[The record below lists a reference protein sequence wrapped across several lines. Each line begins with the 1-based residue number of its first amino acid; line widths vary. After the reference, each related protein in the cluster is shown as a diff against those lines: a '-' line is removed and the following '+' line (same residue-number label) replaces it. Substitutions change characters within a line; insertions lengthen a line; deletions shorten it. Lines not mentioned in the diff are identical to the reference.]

1 VALAF
6 VSAATCFAAVLQTS
20 PTPSH
25 SCHEMM
31 MPSPS
36 GPQLSGVTP
45 EDSDCCF
52 VQTADLGGVA
62 RASQFAPSLV
72 VVGITVAPSSPAT
85 AVHAV
90 AFDPS
95 VPIGSPP
102 PTYLLDSV
110 FRI

>member
-1 VALAF
+1 
-6 VSAATCFAAVLQTS
+6 
-20 PTPSH
+20 
-25 SCHEMM
+25 MM
-31 MPSPS
+31 MSSPS

-45 EDSDCCF
+45 EHGDCCF

-72 VVGITVAPSSPAT
+72 VVGAIAVEPSSPAT
-85 AVHAV
+85 GVHAV
-90 AFDPS
+90 ASDPG